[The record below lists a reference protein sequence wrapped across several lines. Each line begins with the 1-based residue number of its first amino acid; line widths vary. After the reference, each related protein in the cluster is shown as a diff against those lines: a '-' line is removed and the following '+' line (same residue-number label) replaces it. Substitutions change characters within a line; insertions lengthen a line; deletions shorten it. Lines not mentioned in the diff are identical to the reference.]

1 MPASASWRDH
11 VTRILDGRV
20 RALECSG
27 ENMPRRLGAH
37 SGHESCNGAPSIPEK
52 KIPALVR
59 AGIVVA
65 EDTRFELV
73 RA

>member
-1 MPASASWRDH
+1 MPVSASWRDPH

-27 ENMPRRLGAH
+27 ENMPRKLGARIVML
-37 SGHESCNGAPSIPEK
+37 SAINPRK
-52 KIPALVR
+52 KIPTLVR